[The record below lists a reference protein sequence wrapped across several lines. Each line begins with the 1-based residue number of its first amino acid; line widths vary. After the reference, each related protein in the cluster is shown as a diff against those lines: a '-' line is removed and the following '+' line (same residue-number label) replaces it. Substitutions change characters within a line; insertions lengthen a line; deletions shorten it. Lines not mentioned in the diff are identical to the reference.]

1 MCKLMTRIIANSV
14 YDYLEMYNLFP
25 VEYKGC
31 RRNIRGTNDQF
42 VIDRIVLNDCKKI
55 HTNLGIAWIDYKK
68 AYDMI
73 PHSWILQS
81 LVLVKISENIVE
93 FIRGSIKNWNT

>member
-1 MCKLMTRIIANSV
+1 
-14 YDYLEMYNLFP
+14 MYNLFP

-31 RRNIRGTNDQF
+31 RRNIRGTKDQF

-81 LVLVKISENIVE
+81 LVLVKISENIFE